1 MARALELG
9 AFAGLI
15 AAQFG
20 CALYTIANRAS
31 IYPDPPRDKCDLG
44 RHRTFARR
52 S

>member
-9 AFAGLI
+9 AFGALI

-31 IYPDPPRDKCDLG
+31 IYPDPPRERCDLG
-44 RHRTFARR
+44 GNRTFTRR